1 MGTNGIG
8 TFDDD
13 DGMEWLDAFGGD
25 GVSAVREA
33 LEAVNDLDSGD
44 YLEATEAT
52 HALAAAE
59 LVAAAR
65 DGDTS
70 RLPPEAVAQLSE
82 KIEELGDARFVAPAR
97 RAVTRVLKSS
107 ELRDVWEDTPEAEE
121 WEENVR
127 ELLER
132 LKG

>member
-1 MGTNGIG
+1 MASKGIG
-8 TFDDD
+8 TFDDE

-33 LEAVNDLDSGD
+33 LEAVNDLDPQD

-82 KIEELGDARFVAPAR
+82 KIEELEDAKFIAPAR
-97 RAVTRVLKSS
+97 RAVARVLRAS
-107 ELRDVWEDTPEAEE
+107 ELKDVWEDTPDAEE
-121 WEENVR
+121 WEDNVR